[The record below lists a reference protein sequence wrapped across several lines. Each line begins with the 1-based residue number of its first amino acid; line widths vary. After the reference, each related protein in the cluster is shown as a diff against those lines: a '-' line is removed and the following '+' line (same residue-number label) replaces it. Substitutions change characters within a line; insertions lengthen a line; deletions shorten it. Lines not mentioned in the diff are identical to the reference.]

1 MRACYVRWHKSMQTG
16 TQLLSLNHT
25 HWHSYGRIIMFSSW
39 LHCLFLHTPTYNTGQ
54 HESNYNFRYSMQWL
68 ILNLEKIQSETVC
81 HHPVHNITKPWLKTV
96 GLIQKTFILFDLS
109 VWLNDSRY
117 LNSFNFCGMFWPIA
131 PTAACG
137 TCCQR
142 VNCVGSLNVHH
153 HVAFIAWSFL
163 LGFCMAVLKSL
174 ISVHLADLGSSVFGL
189 ACPCCYEAVIQ
200 MVNTSIHSV
209 SLYILLVSVYPVGWK
224 ECF

>member
-1 MRACYVRWHKSMQTG
+1 MTHFEPG
-16 TQLLSLNHT
+16 TDSVWNSVSSFCSQDDKTQN
-25 HWHSYGRIIMFSSW
+25 GRIGPETVFTLW
-39 LHCLFLHTPTYNTGQ
+39 LVSMTLNT
-54 HESNYNFRYSMQWL
+54 RYSF
-68 ILNLEKIQSETVC
+68 
-81 HHPVHNITKPWLKTV
+81 H
-96 GLIQKTFILFDLS
+96 
-109 VWLNDSRY
+109 
-117 LNSFNFCGMFWPIA
+117 FCGMFWPLA

-142 VNCVGSLNVHH
+142 VNCVGFLNVHH
-153 HVAFIAWSFL
+153 HVALKAWRFL

-200 MVNTSIHSV
+200 MVSTSIHSV
-209 SLYILLVSVYPVGWK
+209 SLYILLVLVYPVGWM